1 MTQGAR
7 RATVS
12 GMLTN
17 SLEAAVAARSAA
29 PPPAIVAR
37 GLRKA
42 YGGVTALDGVDLTV
56 RRGEVLALLG
66 PNGAG
71 KTTLVEILE
80 GHREADAGEVDVL
93 GFDPARRERAFRE
106 RIGIVLQDAAL
117 ERELTVHETIEL
129 FAAPYPD
136 PLPADEVAE
145 LVGLT
150 EKLHARTRTLSGGQR
165 RRLDVAV
172 GIAGDPELVFLD
184 EPTTGFDPAARRQSW
199 ELIAGLRARGRTIL
213 LTTHYMEEA
222 QRLADRVA
230 VLSDGRLIAVAAPD
244 ELGGDENT
252 LVTFRLPPGVLA
264 ADLPVAVDGH
274 GPEVELR
281 TTTPTRDLAPLL
293 SWAAV
298 RGFELEG
305 LTVSRPT
312 LEDVYLELTEEAA

>member
-1 MTQGAR
+1 MTIRGP
-7 RATVS
+7 RAIVS

-29 PPPAIVAR
+29 PAPAIEVR
-37 GLRKA
+37 GVRKS

-80 GHREADAGEVDVL
+80 GHRSADAGTVDVL
-93 GFDPARRERAFRE
+93 GFDPARRERDFRQ

-117 ERELTVHETIEL
+117 EQELTVREAIEL

-136 PLPADEVAE
+136 PLAPDEVAE
-145 LVGLT
+145 LVGLG
-150 EKLHARTRTLSGGQR
+150 EKLDARTRTLSGGQR

-172 GIAGDPELVFLD
+172 GIAGDPELIFLD

-230 VLSDGRLIAVAAPD
+230 VLADGRLIAVAAPD
-244 ELGGDENT
+244 ELSDDDAA
-252 LVTFRLPPGVLA
+252 VVSFRLPDGVDP
-264 ADLPVAVDGH
+264 ADMPLEAEGR
-274 GPEVELR
+274 EIAFR
-281 TTTPTRDLAPLL
+281 TATPTRDLAPLL

-298 RGFELEG
+298 RGYELEG
-305 LTVSRPT
+305 LTVTRPS
-312 LEDVYLELTEEAA
+312 LEDVYLKLTEEAA

>member
-1 MTQGAR
+1 MTR
-7 RATVS
+7 RPPRATVS

-17 SLEAAVAARSAA
+17 SLEAVVAARSPARA
-29 PPPAIVAR
+29 PAIEIR
-37 GLRKA
+37 GVRKS
-42 YGGVTALDGVDLTV
+42 YGGVVALDGVDLTV

-80 GHREADAGEVDVL
+80 GHREADAGAVDVL
-93 GFDPARRERAFRE
+93 GFDPGRRERAFRE

-117 ERELTVHETIEL
+117 EQELTVHETIEL
-129 FAAPYPD
+129 YAAPYPD
-136 PLPADEVAE
+136 PLPADEVAD

-199 ELIAGLRARGRTIL
+199 ELIVGLRARGRTIL

-230 VLSDGRLIAVAAPD
+230 VLSEGRLIALAAPD
-244 ELGGDENT
+244 ELGGQEAA
-252 LVTFRLPPGVLA
+252 LVTFRLPPGVDP
-264 ADLPVAVDGH
+264 ADLPVDVDGR
-274 GPEVELR
+274 GPEVSLR
-281 TTTPTRDLAPLL
+281 TAAPTRDLAPLL

-298 RGFELEG
+298 RGYELEG
-305 LTVSRPT
+305 LTVSRPS
-312 LEDVYLELTEEAA
+312 LEDVYLKLTEEAA